1 MDKKFD
7 DTLLLE
13 EIQRCPGK
21 YFTQYLYGT
30 DTVGIIDLLNRLIQ
44 SKNGFELS
52 IECLSCWQDLIGA
65 NYCLEPIS
73 SELQQIERA
82 EIICLC
88 LKFLNRL
95 LKYSPNAIARIR
107 IDHELKEL
115 NVSERVGEIRS
126 LLSSG
131 IFGEFDREISEQIEH
146 WQLEHSQNSDT
157 CIRGRSSS
165 FTEAEDSNSF
175 TEESEEEE
183 EEYRMA
189 SVETVHSSPSW
200 NNNSLDDPCYKDS
213 TTLIELINLLKNKT
227 DSVNVSNLK
236 QLIEAL
242 LLKCNPNDAE
252 MIMGV
257 TMGTDKQ
264 KIEGEVKD
272 KKDELIKASAVPGI
286 TLSTIVTSSSPA
298 PPPPPPPPLPPSSE
312 TSNGP
317 PPPPPLQLNVKGSR
331 LLSKKKLD
339 IPKALKP
346 KAMPKAG
353 SQMKQ
358 IQWTK
363 IPIEKVIGDGMQK
376 IHNVW
381 MSSARLTE
389 NELHLNFDELE
400 SMFSCAATRTCTD
413 TSNIKRRTTRKNA
426 VITLLSH
433 KRSFN
438 VSIFLKQF
446 KEGTFQ
452 IIENVRNGH
461 GEFFGLERLNSLRA
475 ILPDNEEIEIL
486 QGFTG
491 DKSQLGIAE
500 QFFLNLLT
508 VSDYRLILDCMI
520 LKEELNIAFETLLPH
535 INTIINSCIEIKES
549 KALPKIF
556 CMLVQ
561 IGNFLNANA
570 TFGNAAGF
578 KLNSLWRILDVKAT
592 QKSITLLHFIAM
604 QDRECAEKLLDEL
617 LTVPVAARLS
627 LESIR
632 NDVRIISDKL
642 SNMSIEV
649 IKRNDIRFFENTSQH
664 FMNSRE
670 HMENMQEQLEQ
681 MDQLIYYLAAYFCE
695 DEKHFKIEECFK
707 ILSTFIFRL
716 RDALSDNEKRT
727 GRLKCLEKRA
737 NVENIMS
744 NDSSKFNLLP
754 KIDNSNR
761 TLEEFLENDSHSDIR
776 HSRSRPNI
784 TQANIMMKRS
794 SDEREDRKIVHLAA
808 RNKLSDRIL
817 DEGDDDMSPIMKLRK
832 QSRNKSDAYLIRNS
846 QNLDEFLEVA
856 EKVEKKVV
864 KQHVEYNKETPHELI
879 EMSPTFSTSTENASS
894 TTPELERMS
903 SNSTSQ
909 KAAPEQNAS
918 FIDDDKPILHPM
930 DKVKQRVAVVKNA
943 EIPLSKTI
951 RGVRTLKSVQKTQ
964 TSTKDPRTSPY
975 QIKLSTVSTSRKST
989 REQQPITLQSSAI
1002 FASANQKVGM
1012 LEQTC
1017 DDESKKSS
1025 VQSEKS
1031 FTTIS
1036 TKEAVIKRRNG
1047 IVPTN
1052 KIEMTS
1058 SRTIKTT
1065 SSRKSYSGMSATSLS
1080 SVSAKN
1086 TTSVLMPK
1094 KSVGTAHSAD
1104 TEIPCTSN
1112 SSAENSPQRA
1122 CETNA
1127 FITSA
1132 AHEHN
1137 VDSQS
1142 FWESTYRSTCAKST
1156 AALAKKTL
1164 HTHENTSHSITA
1176 SNHDPS
1182 FSKLPSI
1189 SRPKSAPQR
1198 ISTITGATSSTRT
1211 TPSRISP
1218 STLRRPVRG
1227 TTKSNPQTSTSTSSV
1242 TLNPNNRTMKR
1253 ADSCSTASRP
1263 LLIKTGTVS
1272 RPRWK

>member
-1 MDKKFD
+1 
-7 DTLLLE
+7 
-13 EIQRCPGK
+13 
-21 YFTQYLYGT
+21 
-30 DTVGIIDLLNRLIQ
+30 
-44 SKNGFELS
+44 
-52 IECLSCWQDLIGA
+52 
-65 NYCLEPIS
+65 
-73 SELQQIERA
+73 
-82 EIICLC
+82 
-88 LKFLNRL
+88 
-95 LKYSPNAIARIR
+95 
-107 IDHELKEL
+107 
-115 NVSERVGEIRS
+115 
-126 LLSSG
+126 
-131 IFGEFDREISEQIEH
+131 
-146 WQLEHSQNSDT
+146 
-157 CIRGRSSS
+157 
-165 FTEAEDSNSF
+165 
-175 TEESEEEE
+175 
-183 EEYRMA
+183 
-189 SVETVHSSPSW
+189 
-200 NNNSLDDPCYKDS
+200 
-213 TTLIELINLLKNKT
+213 
-227 DSVNVSNLK
+227 
-236 QLIEAL
+236 
-242 LLKCNPNDAE
+242 
-252 MIMGV
+252 
-257 TMGTDKQ
+257 
-264 KIEGEVKD
+264 
-272 KKDELIKASAVPGI
+272 
-286 TLSTIVTSSSPA
+286 
-298 PPPPPPPPLPPSSE
+298 
-312 TSNGP
+312 
-317 PPPPPLQLNVKGSR
+317 
-331 LLSKKKLD
+331 
-339 IPKALKP
+339 
-346 KAMPKAG
+346 MPKAG

-363 IPIEKVIGDGMQK
+363 IPIEKVIGD
-376 IHNVW
+376 
-381 MSSARLTE
+381 
-389 NELHLNFDELE
+389 ELHLNFDELE

-446 KEGTFQ
+446 KEACIKPVQVYISRYISNYRKCSKWTWR
-452 IIENVRNGH
+452 I
-461 GEFFGLERLNSLRA
+461 FGLERLNSLRA

-556 CMLVQ
+556 ACLYKLA
-561 IGNFLNANA
+561 IFECNA

-592 QKSITLLHFIAM
+592 QK

-649 IKRNDIRFFENTSQH
+649 IKRNDI
-664 FMNSRE
+664 RE

-1036 TKEAVIKRRNG
+1036 TKEARVC
-1047 IVPTN
+1047 
-1052 KIEMTS
+1052 
-1058 SRTIKTT
+1058 
-1065 SSRKSYSGMSATSLS
+1065 
-1080 SVSAKN
+1080 KN

-1127 FITSA
+1127 LLRRPPTSTTLT
-1132 AHEHN
+1132 HN
-1137 VDSQS
+1137 RFGKVLI
-1142 FWESTYRSTCAKST
+1142 
-1156 AALAKKTL
+1156 ALAKKTL